1 MEGENRAPR
10 TVAKE
15 PPERLD
21 GALSQSLANYGLP
34 RRFRASGH
42 SELQTCVPCADGWR
56 TAACLS
62 QS

>member
-21 GALSQSLANYGLP
+21 SALSQSLASYGLL

-42 SELQTCVPCADGWR
+42 SLNFRLVCLVR
-56 TAACLS
+56 TVGK
-62 QS
+62 QRPV